1 MKRLNI
7 YIAGSFTNE
16 QSRKSLERMIEILK
30 NKYKSSV
37 EFFIPMEHKIEGDF
51 QKSDGTWN
59 LSNPEWARRVYAMD
73 TNAIDNCNVMVALY
87 TGHFGTTGTA
97 FEIGYA
103 KAKKIPVILY
113 IPEWAKENNVS
124 LMIFNSAHRYMDEQ
138 GRFRRMTEKFLNQFN
153 QK

>member
-1 MKRLNI
+1 
-7 YIAGSFTNE
+7 
-16 QSRKSLERMIEILK
+16 
-30 NKYKSSV
+30 
-37 EFFIPMEHKIEGDF
+37 MEHKIEGDF
-51 QKSDGTWN
+51 QKPDGTWN

-138 GRFRRMTEKFLNQFN
+138 GRFRRMTEQFLNQFN